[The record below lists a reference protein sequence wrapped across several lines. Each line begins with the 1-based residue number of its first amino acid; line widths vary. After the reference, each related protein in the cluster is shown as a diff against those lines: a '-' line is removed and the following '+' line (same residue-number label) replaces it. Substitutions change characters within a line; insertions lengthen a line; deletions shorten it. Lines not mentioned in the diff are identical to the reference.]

1 MLANDLLRELLRTKE
16 SRFASVVYTSRET
29 GEKALFLVHLNV
41 NYRGLLTRDLA
52 VLSRTHLDNSML
64 GYMFIARDELQ
75 TSLRESLE
83 GSNSRFT
90 KAGYY
95 SRLKTGY
102 PVKYHK
108 ETQYFDALVVSKRVL
123 VPGVE
128 KIVNHNELTKAKNKL
143 RKLLKTN
150 KFREFRIDGVESARL
165 NGRGI

>member
-16 SRFASVVYTSRET
+16 SRFASVVYTSKET
-29 GEKALFLVHLNV
+29 GEKALFLIHLNV
-41 NYRGLLTRDLA
+41 NYRGILTRDLA
-52 VLSRTHLDNSML
+52 VLSRTATPEVS
-64 GYMFIARDELQ
+64 YMSLAKEELQ
-75 TSLRESLE
+75 CSLRESLE
-83 GSNSRFT
+83 GHNSRFT

-95 SRLKTGY
+95 SRLKVGY

-108 ETQYFDALVVSKRVL
+108 EVMYFDALVVSKRVL

-128 KIVNHNELTKAKNKL
+128 KFVNHNKLTLAKNKL

-150 KFREFRIDGVESARL
+150 KFREFRLDGVESARL